1 MLEEGKMGKRRDLS
15 EFDKGQIVMAPKL
28 QLLLGVP
35 SLHWSISIK
44 GGSSRVPCGYIH
56 SH

>member
-44 GGSSRVPCGYIH
+44 GGSSKVPCGYIH